1 MVDMSGPYYNPL
13 VLFSPCPA
21 MATASIHPFLTTDTG
36 FWGDLAL
43 KVLVNVSPSVQWA
56 NKVAEPWLGLPY
68 GVYLHGGRPRRA
80 RALTM
85 ATASPEQSAWYRLQ
99 LFAALSSGQ
108 ICNDQPNSG
117 LLSKLPLDVRVMIYD
132 LVLGGS
138 TIHVSA
144 GDNHSRI
151 YHFICQVPQRITE
164 SQIHGQCHQLTTK
177 RPTTSPREQHAQATG
192 LLPLLVTCRKV
203 YSEAINTLYS
213 SNAFEFTQIH
223 TAFRFLT
230 RMIPQPRLPAIRHFV
245 LKMAVPRH
253 PHLNSRTKRDWED
266 LFKLFSAEMTGL
278 QSLYLTLGMLES
290 VKQTIRDTSDSEGAL
305 WIKPMMGMAVDAYNR
320 RGCKVQ
326 LVIDGF
332 SHDLIQIYRSTPVGH
347 TEIFPEMRMDGACTT
362 LHQRIR
368 VSLGGQG

>member
-1 MVDMSGPYYNPL
+1 MD
-13 VLFSPCPA
+13 
-21 MATASIHPFLTTDTG
+21 TAFLNPFLTTDSG

-56 NKVAEPWLGLPY
+56 NKVADPWLGLPY
-68 GVYLHGGRPRRA
+68 GVYLHGGRPRRP
-80 RALTM
+80 RTLTM
-85 ATASPEQSAWYRLQ
+85 TPPSSDDSIWHRLQ
-99 LFAALSSGQ
+99 VLAALSSDQ
-108 ICNDQPNSG
+108 RCIDQPESG
-117 LLSKLPLDVRVMIYD
+117 FLSKLPLDVRMIIYD

-138 TIHVSA
+138 TFHVSA

-151 YHFICQVPQRITE
+151 YHFTCQVPDRITQ
-164 SQIHGQCHQLTTK
+164 SQIHGQCHKLTTQ
-177 RPTTSPREQHAQATG
+177 RPSSSPREQHTQATG
-192 LLPLLVTCRKV
+192 LLPLLVTCRQI

-213 SNAFEFTQIH
+213 SHAFEFTQIH

-230 RMIPQPRLPAIRHFV
+230 RMVPQPRLPAIRHFV

-253 PHLNSRTKRDWED
+253 PHLNNRTKRDWDD
-266 LFKLFSAEMTGL
+266 LFKLFSSEMSGL
-278 QSLYLTLGMLES
+278 QSLHLTLGMLES
-290 VKQTIRDTSDSEGAL
+290 VKQTIRDTADSEGAL
-305 WIKPMMGMAVDAYNR
+305 WIKPMMAMAVDAYNR
-320 RGCKVQ
+320 RGCKVH

-347 TEIFPEMRMDGACTT
+347 TEVFPEMRMDGACTT